1 MKLIVGLGNPGEKY
15 EATRHNVGFDALDSF
30 AKENQITFKY
40 EPSYEGMI
48 GTYINNGKKA
58 ILLKPTTFMNLS
70 GRSVF
75 KVMNYFKI
83 DITDILVISD
93 DVNLDVGQLR
103 LRLSGSDGG
112 HNGLKDI
119 IRILESDNFK
129 RLRVGISK
137 NGNMIDF
144 VLKKFS
150 KKEREVIDVSL
161 NVVKDALTDFIEEV
175 DFERIMSK
183 YNSKKV

>member
-1 MKLIVGLGNPGEKY
+1 MKLIIGLGNPGEKY
-15 EATRHNVGFDALDSF
+15 EATRHNVGYDALNLF
-30 AKENQITFKY
+30 AETNQITFKY

-48 GTYINNGKKA
+48 GTYLKDGKKA

-93 DVNLDVGQLR
+93 DANLELGQLR

-119 IRILESDNFK
+119 IRILGSDNFK
-129 RLRVGISK
+129 RLRIGISK
-137 NGNMIDF
+137 NDNMIDF

-150 KKEREVIDVSL
+150 KKEREVINISL
-161 NVVKDALTDFIEEV
+161 NETVDLLTDFIEEV
-175 DFERIMSK
+175 DFERIMTK
-183 YNSKKV
+183 FNSKKQ